1 LLLFIFT
8 VVEYT
13 TKKKTKF
20 RKPEEHFVFQFSTF
34 TDITISSFY
43 FLMAAIISRRLRSTL
58 TSSLLK
64 PCRFSSSSSITS
76 FSQNPSFP
84 IFKPSQNPLSP
95 FIPFSFLSSSKQFSS
110 SSSSESDEARKPTAD
125 PCQAQAQAQSPYPSQ
140 NPNFKHQEIEGPT
153 VERDLSPLATETRVV
168 LETMMRNMYRLSHA
182 LAAMGLVHL
191 VLGAWITYLTKSDP
205 LTEVS
210 VQSLAAFA
218 FPFSVAFMLRRA
230 LKPVVFFRKMEEQGR
245 LQILT
250 LTLQTA
256 KQLDALFARAR
267 VVSLLCVFGVAVGVG
282 IAVASKFTW
291 FSYSE

>member
-1 LLLFIFT
+1 
-8 VVEYT
+8 
-13 TKKKTKF
+13 
-20 RKPEEHFVFQFSTF
+20 
-34 TDITISSFY
+34 
-43 FLMAAIISRRLRSTL
+43 MAAIISRRLRSTL

-64 PCRFSSSSSITS
+64 PCHFSSSSSITA
-76 FSQNPSFP
+76 FSQNPNFS

-95 FIPFSFLSSSKQFSS
+95 FIPFTFLSSKQFSSS
-110 SSSSESDEARKPTAD
+110 SSSSESDEARKPTPD
-125 PCQAQAQAQSPYPSQ
+125 QAQSPYPSQ

-168 LETMMRNMYRLSHA
+168 LETMMRNMYRLSHT
-182 LAAMGLVHL
+182 LAALGLVHL
-191 VLGAWITYLTKSDP
+191 ALGAWITYLTKSNP

-282 IAVASKFTW
+282 IAVASKFT
-291 FSYSE
+291 

>member
-1 LLLFIFT
+1 
-8 VVEYT
+8 
-13 TKKKTKF
+13 
-20 RKPEEHFVFQFSTF
+20 
-34 TDITISSFY
+34 
-43 FLMAAIISRRLRSTL
+43 MAAIISRRLRSTL

-64 PCRFSSSSSITS
+64 SCRFSSSSSMTP
-76 FSQNPSFP
+76 FSQNPNFS
-84 IFKPSQNPLSP
+84 IFKPSQNPFSP
-95 FIPFSFLSSSKQFSS
+95 FIPFTFLSSKQFSS
-110 SSSSESDEARKPTAD
+110 SSSSSDSDEARKSTPD
-125 PCQAQAQAQSPYPSQ
+125 QAQAQAQSPYPSQ

-168 LETMMRNMYRLSHA
+168 LETMMRNMYRLSHT
-182 LAAMGLVHL
+182 LAALGLVHL
-191 VLGAWITYLTKSDP
+191 ALGAWITYLTKSNP

-282 IAVASKFTW
+282 IAVASKFT
-291 FSYSE
+291 